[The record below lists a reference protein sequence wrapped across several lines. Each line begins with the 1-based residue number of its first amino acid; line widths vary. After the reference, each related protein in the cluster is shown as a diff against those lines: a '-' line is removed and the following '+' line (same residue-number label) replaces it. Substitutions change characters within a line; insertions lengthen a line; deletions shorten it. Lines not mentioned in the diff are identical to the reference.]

1 MDLRQLRTFVTVVD
15 EGTVSKAA
23 LYLRIAQPALSRQII
38 DLEQELGVKL
48 FDRVGRGLMLSAAG
62 EQLVGNCRTL
72 LGDVISLSEHAQL
85 LQRGNTGVL
94 KVGASPLQI
103 ENVLA
108 PFLNQYARSYPNVQ
122 VKLIETVGHDL
133 LTLLERG
140 DIHLGIN
147 LPQSVQGDD
156 QRFGFYPV
164 PAVEL
169 LAACN
174 PALRLERGNAMDVSR
189 IALHPLL
196 LLDDG
201 FVVRKTFDAVCRLA
215 RLNLNIFIESRSPHT
230 LLALAEGGH
239 GIAIIPSIVQTHRYK
254 LRFIAITYQRKPL
267 REPICVVWDKRRV
280 LPRYAQSFCEL
291 LTAHMSTM
299 LPIRRHSAPKLE
311 NACERPR
318 GRARPK
324 GAAEIKGK

>member
-1 MDLRQLRTFVTVVD
+1 MDGMDLRQLRTFVTVVD

-23 LYLRIAQPALSRQII
+23 LYLRIAQPALSRQIA

-48 FDRVGRGLMLSAAG
+48 FDRVGRGLVVSGAG
-62 EQLVGNCRTL
+62 EQLVGNCRAL

-156 QRFGFYPV
+156 QRFGSYPV

-174 PALRLERGNAMDVSR
+174 PALRLERGNAMD
-189 IALHPLL
+189 
-196 LLDDG
+196 
-201 FVVRKTFDAVCRLA
+201 
-215 RLNLNIFIESRSPHT
+215 RS
-230 LLALAEGGH
+230 
-239 GIAIIPSIVQTHRYK
+239 
-254 LRFIAITYQRKPL
+254 
-267 REPICVVWDKRRV
+267 
-280 LPRYAQSFCEL
+280 
-291 LTAHMSTM
+291 
-299 LPIRRHSAPKLE
+299 
-311 NACERPR
+311 
-318 GRARPK
+318 
-324 GAAEIKGK
+324 

>member
-48 FDRVGRGLMLSAAG
+48 FDRVGRGLMLSAVG

-72 LGDVISLSEHAQL
+72 LGDVISLSEQAQL
-85 LQRGNTGVL
+85 LQRGDTGVL

-108 PFLNQYARSYPNVQ
+108 PFLSHYARSYPNVQ
-122 VKLIETVGHDL
+122 VKLIETVGRDA
-133 LTLLERG
+133 LTLLGHGE
-140 DIHLGIN
+140 IHLGIN
-147 LPQSVQGDD
+147 LPQSGHTDV
-156 QRFGFYPV
+156 QRFGSYPV
-164 PAVEL
+164 PAIEL

-174 PALRLERGNAMDVSR
+174 PALRLERGNTMDIGR

-201 FVVRKTFDAVCRLA
+201 FVVRKTFDAVCHLA

-230 LLALAEGGH
+230 LLALAEAGH

-254 LRFIAITYQRKPL
+254 LRFVAITYQRKPL

-280 LPRYAQSFCEL
+280 LPRYAQRFCQL
-291 LTAHMSTM
+291 LTAHISTM
-299 LPIRRHSAPKLE
+299 LPIRRYSAPKLE
-311 NACERPR
+311 NACARPR

-324 GAAEIKGK
+324 RAADTKGK